1 MEFFW
6 VILTLLPF
14 LVLIPGAWAL
24 AVWAARERDSQSKLV
39 EKLTTREKDSL
50 GIGESEARAQR
61 ADQRKSP
68 AASAGLKV
76 SGTTLT

>member
-24 AVWAARERDSQSKLV
+24 AVWAARERDSQSKLI
-39 EKLTTREKDSL
+39 EKLTTHEKDPL
-50 GIGESEARAQR
+50 GTSEAGLERSA
-61 ADQRKSP
+61 P
-68 AASAGLKV
+68 AKEKAPRPLRG
-76 SGTTLT
+76 